1 MSMKD
6 TTSNRK
12 LTSQQL
18 ADHMGVSTRTIG
30 NWKATGVIPFI
41 RIGRVVRF
49 DLAEVEAGLDKFK
62 IRVFAK
68 GGKEIR

>member
-1 MSMKD
+1 MRNQQ
-6 TTSNRK
+6 SNKK
-12 LTSQQL
+12 LTAQQL

-30 NWKATGVIPFI
+30 NWKAAGIISFI

-49 DLAEVEAGLDKFK
+49 DLEEVEAGLDKFK

>member
-1 MSMKD
+1 MKD
-6 TTSNRK
+6 NTSNKK
-12 LTSQQL
+12 LTAQQL

-49 DLAEVEAGLDKFK
+49 DLEEVEAGLEKFK

-68 GGKEIR
+68 GGKEITQ